1 MSGWSAT
8 PGGSH
13 PELGHEIEEVV
24 IDTRPIAV
32 VLLSRSIRP
41 VILLAGV
48 LIFAL
53 LMRAAPPPG
62 LSEAAE
68 RAIAVFALAVVYWVT
83 GALPMMVTSLLVIV
97 LLGASGVMPAR
108 VAYALFGNDSIF
120 FILAAFMLAAAVNH
134 RRLGR
139 RIALEVFG
147 RFGTTPRSLILSIY
161 LFSAFMSFVIPEHA
175 TAAMLFPIVL
185 DISTAMELRP
195 GDSRY
200 ATAMFLAMAW
210 GVNIGGIATLL
221 GGARGPLALG
231 ILSEATGRSISFL
244 HWTAAT
250 LPLVGLLLVTGY
262 AVLSRW
268 FRPDLDSLGKVTAEL
283 SERRAALGR
292 MRFEE
297 AAVAVI
303 LGATVLAWL
312 LGSDRY
318 GYAGIA
324 IFAVVALFV
333 FNLLSWREVE
343 EYVNW
348 GIILMYGG
356 AIALGAALQRTGAA
370 AFIAGATLGR
380 TASALAM
387 LAILT
392 LAADIL
398 GELLSHSAVVAALV
412 PVGLGMAHRFAID
425 PALMTMAV
433 AVPAGLTFIL
443 PVGTPSIALAYSSGF
458 LRRKDLLVP
467 GALMIAV
474 GWIGL
479 NLMIHW
485 YWPLIGFGIAR

>member
-1 MSGWSAT
+1 
-8 PGGSH
+8 
-13 PELGHEIEEVV
+13 
-24 IDTRPIAV
+24 
-32 VLLSRSIRP
+32 
-41 VILLAGV
+41 
-48 LIFAL
+48 
-53 LMRAAPPPG
+53 
-62 LSEAAE
+62 
-68 RAIAVFALAVVYWVT
+68 
-83 GALPMMVTSLLVIV
+83 
-97 LLGASGVMPAR
+97 
-108 VAYALFGNDSIF
+108 
-120 FILAAFMLAAAVNH
+120 
-134 RRLGR
+134 
-139 RIALEVFG
+139 
-147 RFGTTPRSLILSIY
+147 
-161 LFSAFMSFVIPEHA
+161 
-175 TAAMLFPIVL
+175 
-185 DISTAMELRP
+185 
-195 GDSRY
+195 
-200 ATAMFLAMAW
+200 
-210 GVNIGGIATLL
+210 
-221 GGARGPLALG
+221 
-231 ILSEATGRSISFL
+231 
-244 HWTAAT
+244 
-250 LPLVGLLLVTGY
+250 Y

-268 FRPDLDSLGKVTAEL
+268 FPPDLDSLGKVTAEL

-312 LGSDRY
+312 LGSDTY

-467 GALMIAV
+467 GGLMIAV
-474 GWIGL
+474 AWIGL

-485 YWPLIGFGIAR
+485 YWPLIGFGAAR